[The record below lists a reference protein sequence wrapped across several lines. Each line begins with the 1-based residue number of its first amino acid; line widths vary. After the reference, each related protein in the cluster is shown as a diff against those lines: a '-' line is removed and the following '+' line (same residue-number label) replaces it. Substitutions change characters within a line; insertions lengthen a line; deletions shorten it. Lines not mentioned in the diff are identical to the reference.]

1 MNLNVIFL
9 VFIPLSL
16 KGTASFLS
24 FESDIIWV
32 NINSTGMILIAY
44 NFKTIYDFTN
54 FLVYDLYMYV
64 AELGSIGIE

>member
-1 MNLNVIFL
+1 MIFL
-9 VFIPLSL
+9 VFIPLSF

-44 NFKTIYDFTN
+44 NFKMIYDFTN

-64 AELGSIGIE
+64 AELETIGIE

>member
-1 MNLNVIFL
+1 MIFL

-16 KGTASFLS
+16 KGTASFLR

-54 FLVYDLYMYV
+54 FLVYNLYKYA
-64 AELGSIGIE
+64 AELGSIGTE

>member
-1 MNLNVIFL
+1 MIFL

-44 NFKTIYDFTN
+44 NFLFC
-54 FLVYDLYMYV
+54 MYV
-64 AELGSIGIE
+64 AELGSIGTE